1 MFLHKSYL
9 FRKIHW
15 PNHCPFF
22 PLMKSSEEKNY
33 LLTMPWLRRS
43 WALSS
48 HLFFFSISSFSLLFT
63 SSLSPFRW
71 KSAFLLTLRLFSFFS
86 LTCQHT
92 DFCPDV
98 AQNTVVM
105 AYVVAVCL
113 LILLLT
119 KAVLVPVS
127 EFNPPHLGL
136 TLDAVRL
143 EKSDHYELSWFLK
156 IRQGTQD
163 RFGKCKRKN
172 HLRSGH
178 NHFGVS

>member
-1 MFLHKSYL
+1 M
-9 FRKIHW
+9 
-15 PNHCPFF
+15 
-22 PLMKSSEEKNY
+22 
-33 LLTMPWLRRS
+33 
-43 WALSS
+43 
-48 HLFFFSISSFSLLFT
+48 
-63 SSLSPFRW
+63 
-71 KSAFLLTLRLFSFFS
+71 LRLFSFFS

-143 EKSDHYELSWFLK
+143 EKSDCYELS
-156 IRQGTQD
+156 
-163 RFGKCKRKN
+163 
-172 HLRSGH
+172 
-178 NHFGVS
+178 

>member
-1 MFLHKSYL
+1 MKRFFLSPQR
-9 FRKIHW
+9 RKPI
-15 PNHCPFF
+15 
-22 PLMKSSEEKNY
+22 
-33 LLTMPWLRRS
+33 S
-43 WALSS
+43 WQYPDSGEAELS
-48 HLFFFSISSFSLLFT
+48 LATYFFSISSFSLLLLFT
-63 SSLSPFRW
+63 SSLCPSRW
-71 KSAFLLTLRLFSFFS
+71 KSAFPLTLRLFSFFS

-105 AYVVAVCL
+105 AYVVAVCP

-127 EFNPPHLGL
+127 ELNPPHLGL

-143 EKSDHYELSWFLK
+143 EKSDRYELSWFLK
-156 IRQGTQD
+156 IRKGAQD

-172 HLRSGH
+172 DLRSGH
-178 NHFGVS
+178 IHFGVL